1 VSCERAG
8 ELEGLTKSQNRLAT
22 EQDNNNIQTSYLSGD
37 INNWAGELE
46 SLTKSQNRLSK
57 EQDNNNIQTSYLSGD
72 INNFLFFLKHSHY
85 EKTS

>member
-22 EQDNNNIQTSYLSGD
+22 EQDNIIQTSNLSGY

-46 SLTKSQNRLSK
+46 SLSKSQNRLSK

-72 INNFLFFLKHSHY
+72 INNFLFFLL
-85 EKTS
+85 EV